1 VRSPTHPRLKLSA
14 VAFAAIFAATASTS
28 AKDGETRTCETKLGG
43 QVVCGDLVVGMT
55 IEQYEAGLSKRAEE
69 IRAQEAEKRVQ
80 LQKLMEL
87 TERATDAEKDS
98 LRSQV
103 AAVEAE
109 KRRLEGESKGVAD
122 RLAGLQASYDGLVQ
136 KLTEANAALEAF
148 APLVSKDAFEQA
160 RAMLSQGDVLG
171 AERKFVEIADTVGK
185 IREQADVFEARA
197 IFQAGELAE
206 QRIDWRTAY
215 TDYARAARLQ
225 PSNWQYAQR
234 AGSLADRMGDYVAA
248 VSFNEAVL
256 TTVTSAF
263 GPEALETATALNN
276 LALTYQSLARFA
288 EAEPLYRRAIEI
300 DERALGEVH
309 PDVASEYNNLAI
321 LLQDQG
327 KYAEA
332 EPLFRRAVEIGEK
345 TLGKDHPDVARG
357 YSNLAL
363 LLANEGKYAEA
374 EPLYRRAIEIDE
386 RALGKV
392 HPDVATEYNNLA
404 ELLRVQGKYV
414 EADPLYQQAIEIDE
428 RALGKDHPDVARGYN
443 NLALLLEAQSK
454 YAEAEPLFRRAIE
467 IDEKV
472 LGSDHPNTLTMKKN
486 YDDLLQQINKNSGSS
501 SR

>member
-1 VRSPTHPRLKLSA
+1 
-14 VAFAAIFAATASTS
+14 
-28 AKDGETRTCETKLGG
+28 
-43 QVVCGDLVVGMT
+43 
-55 IEQYEAGLSKRAEE
+55 
-69 IRAQEAEKRVQ
+69 
-80 LQKLMEL
+80 
-87 TERATDAEKDS
+87 
-98 LRSQV
+98 
-103 AAVEAE
+103 
-109 KRRLEGESKGVAD
+109 
-122 RLAGLQASYDGLVQ
+122 LQASYDGLVQ
-136 KLTEANAALEAF
+136 KLTEANSALEAF
-148 APLVSKDAFEQA
+148 APLISKDAFEQA
-160 RAMLSQGDVLG
+160 QAMLSRGDVLG
-171 AERKFVEIADTVGK
+171 AEGKFVEIADTVRK
-185 IREQADVFEARA
+185 IRVQADVVEARA

-300 DERALGEVH
+300 EKVLPNEHPDIATGYSNLANLLLLQARYSEAEYLYRRAIEIGEKALGKDHPKVARDYNNLALLLQHQGKYAEAEPLYRRAIEIDERALGEVH

-374 EPLYRRAIEIDE
+374 EPLYRRAIEIDKT
-386 RALGKV
+386 RYTALA
-392 HPDVATEYNNLA
+392 PDRFKGICRY
-404 ELLRVQGKYV
+404 
-414 EADPLYQQAIEIDE
+414 
-428 RALGKDHPDVARGYN
+428 
-443 NLALLLEAQSK
+443 
-454 YAEAEPLFRRAIE
+454 
-467 IDEKV
+467 
-472 LGSDHPNTLTMKKN
+472 
-486 YDDLLQQINKNSGSS
+486 
-501 SR
+501 